1 MVEKDFIIIALDGG
15 AGTGK
20 STTAHSL
27 STALN
32 LLHVDTGSH
41 YRTVTRAFLDL
52 GLKSFEVNQYLNKKE
67 LVLDTQIIGRKSY
80 LIIGQKSYE
89 KDELRSHEINENV
102 SDFSSIESVR
112 NLLFNYQ
119 KKQVDIAK
127 LNKYNGIVMEG
138 RDIGTIILPD
148 ADIKVFLEA
157 DPQIRANRRISDG
170 ESDQIVNRDDKDTS
184 RKIAPLVPANGCV
197 HIDTGLVGI
206 QEVTKLILD
215 HLPKL

>member
-41 YRTVTRAFLDL
+41 YRAVTRAFLDI
-52 GLKSFEVNQYLNKKE
+52 GLKSCEINQYLNKKE

-157 DPQIRANRRISDG
+157 DPQIRSNRRINDG

>member
-41 YRTVTRAFLDL
+41 YRAVTRAFLDI
-52 GLKSFEVNQYLNKKE
+52 GLKSCEINQYLNKKE
-67 LVLDTQIIGRKSY
+67 LELDTQIIGRKSY
-80 LIIGQKSYE
+80 LIIGQKSYK

>member
-1 MVEKDFIIIALDGG
+1 MPEKDFIIIALDGG

-41 YRTVTRAFLDL
+41 YRAVTRAFLDI
-52 GLKSFEVNQYLNKKE
+52 GLKSCEVNQYLNKNK
-67 LVLDTQIIGRKSY
+67 LALDSQIIGRKSY
-80 LIIGQKSYE
+80 LTIGHKSFK

-112 NLLFNYQ
+112 NLLFTYQ
-119 KKQVDIAK
+119 KNQVKIAK
-127 LNKYNGIVMEG
+127 INKYDGIVMEG
-138 RDIGTIILPD
+138 RDIGTVILPN

-157 DPQIRANRRISDG
+157 DAHIRANRRIRDG

-184 RKIAPLVPANGCV
+184 RKIAPLVPANGSV
-197 HIDTGLVGI
+197 HIDTGLFGI

-215 HLPKL
+215 LLPKL